1 MGSRKLYDMITIRIG
16 RKQIMKR
23 LLIADDEAAIRIGIR
38 EYAEFEGFEVCE
50 ACDGSEAVELCKQQ
64 DFDLIVMDVMMP
76 KIDGFSAC
84 KRIKEEKDIPVI
96 MLSAKGEEYD
106 KLYGFELGVDDYVV
120 KPFSLKE
127 LMARANVVIK
137 RHQIR
142 NPDRNKNILTFEGL
156 SLNISGRSVLIDGER
171 ISMTPKEYDLLFF
184 LAQNND
190 IVFSRDQLLDQV
202 WGFEFGGDGR
212 TVDTHIKML
221 RQSLGEY
228 RKFIVTHR
236 GVGYKFEA

>member
-1 MGSRKLYDMITIRIG
+1 MKKL
-16 RKQIMKR
+16 
-23 LLIADDEAAIRIGIR
+23 LVADDEMAIRIGIR
-38 EYAEFEGFEVCE
+38 EYAEFEGYEVKE
-50 ACDGSEAVELCKQQ
+50 ACDGSEAVQMCRQE
-64 DFDLIVMDVMMP
+64 DFDLIIMDIMMP
-76 KIDGFSAC
+76 KIDGFSAL
-84 KRIKEEKDIPVI
+84 KKIKEFKDIPVI

-127 LMARANVVIK
+127 LMARVNVVIR
-137 RHQIR
+137 RHQKTEKAE
-142 NPDRNKNILTFEGL
+142 PDKNVMTFEGL
-156 SLNISGRSVLIDGER
+156 TLNISGRSVLIDGER
-171 ISMTPKEYDLLFF
+171 VTMTPKEYDLLFF

-190 IVFSRDQLLDQV
+190 IVFSRDELMDKV
-202 WGFEFGGDGR
+202 WGFDFGGDSR